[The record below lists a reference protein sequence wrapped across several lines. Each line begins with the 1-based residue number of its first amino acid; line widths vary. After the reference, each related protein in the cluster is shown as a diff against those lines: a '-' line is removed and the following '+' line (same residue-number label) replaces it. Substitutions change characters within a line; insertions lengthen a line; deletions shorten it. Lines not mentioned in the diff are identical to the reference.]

1 MALVALSRQLRA
13 SEGTF
18 VPGWSVR
25 RVRRLTL
32 VLCAGALAVGLLA
45 APVVD
50 LGGPL
55 VAGPCCALLTGRW
68 IRTAATALFALV
80 SAVVVSL
87 VADGTELER
96 IAFVVA
102 VGLAAGTNTVAA
114 AWILRR
120 LER

>member
-1 MALVALSRQLRA
+1 MALSRQLRA

-25 RVRRLTL
+25 RVWRLSL

-50 LGGPL
+50 LAGL
-55 VAGPCCALLTGRW
+55 MVAGPCCALLTGRW
-68 IRTAATALFALV
+68 IRTAATALLALV

-102 VGLAAGTNTVAA
+102 VGLAAATNTIAA
-114 AWILRR
+114 VWIQRR
-120 LER
+120 LEG